1 MNESRI
7 LLSCKSGQSV
17 WNQLAV
23 ISGWHSDSAHCAAR
37 PLHEDSATFMWPFVQ
52 TGNSL
57 AGGVRHGTD
66 SSVLHGDQRSG
77 QDGTKLVT
85 LSRNCDCDVW
95 FMKNMYCCWWY
106 CGTRD
111 KSLKVPEWMNKWK
124 FIYSA
129 YKTFIQNLAC
139 HSTRYTQC
147 IHAGSHKLKTI
158 KGHSYQ

>member
-7 LLSCKSGQSV
+7 FLSCKSGQSV

-95 FMKNMYCCWWY
+95 FMKNMHCCWWY

-111 KSLKVPEWMNKWK
+111 KSLKVPEWINKW
-124 FIYSA
+124 IYIAHTKLSPKTLHVTAPGTRSA
-129 YKTFIQNLAC
+129 YMQGLT
-139 HSTRYTQC
+139 S
-147 IHAGSHKLKTI
+147 
-158 KGHSYQ
+158 